1 MFDRDN
7 VKDIYSLSPMQEG
20 MLFHHILD
28 EKTTASFLQTVFT
41 IEMSQGEMDLKLLQ
55 DSFNRLIERYDILRT
70 FFSHHKTKKPRQIVL
85 KKWEINIHCE
95 DISHLDHKSKEEY
108 IENFKTNDRKQG
120 FNLVKEIPTRVSM
133 IKISPT
139 VYRLIWSS
147 HHIIMD
153 GWCEGILFNDL
164 TRIYDSLKNG
174 TPLQLNPVTPYSKY
188 IQWLEKQDKQQGLD
202 FWRNYL
208 QGYEKPAPLPQP
220 GLKNEKDYIPEEYT
234 FTIDSNLDEGL
245 NRIIKETR
253 VTVNTLLQT
262 TWGILL
268 QKYNNTNDV
277 VFGTIVS
284 GRPPGIEGIENMVG
298 LFVNL
303 VPMRITIE
311 KENQFSKLL
320 KQVQKKTALSKSY
333 EFLPLADI
341 QANSLLKRDL
351 IDHILVFENFPGP
364 DELIEANSEKRLGFR
379 VTAME
384 SFIKTEYYLN
394 VVVQQE
400 ENKNLELGFIFNPSV
415 YPLAFMQKVAAQV
428 KYIIRQITFVPGI
441 DVKAISILTKEE
453 KQQILY
459 EFNDT
464 TGTYPV
470 DKSIHCLYEEQA
482 EITPHHIAVKAPGL
496 KEAHDIHLTYREL
509 KQAAHAM
516 AAVLQKKGIG
526 PGQTVALMIENSVE
540 MIIGLLGIMISG
552 AVYLPVSPQYPVKRM
567 LSVLNDSAASI
578 LLTTDEIIKK
588 FKFIHFQSFE
598 RSCKGY
604 PSERKGEPCVHPA
617 FRDSRLVPF
626 VTPTRDQVRDLDRLQ
641 NPDRSAINYE
651 KYTPYIAQAMVKNSM
666 ILQFSRGCVFNCAYC
681 FKIWPKG
688 YFCRSAE
695 NIFAEILMYYKMGIR
710 RFGFVDDLPNF
721 DIKESSKLYRLIIKH
736 CPDLHLHFPN
746 GIRGDILTKDYI
758 DLMVE
763 AGAVTMDL
771 ALETSS
777 KRLQRLIRKNLNLDR
792 LRDNLEY
799 IIKKYP
805 HVILECQILHGLPTE
820 TEEEAIDSLNFIKNL
835 HWIHFPYLHVLKIY
849 PHTEMARLAVEHG
862 VSREAIQQSADLGYH
877 EIPATMPFPASF
889 TRQYQADFVNQ
900 YFMCKD
906 RLLAVLP
913 QQMKTLTR
921 DELVQKYNSYL
932 PLEINSFA
940 DLLHYAGISPGEIK
954 EEFLPQDYGFV
965 PCLNEK
971 IKEHF
976 PVRQSGENAL
986 KILLLDLSQ
995 YFSHQS
1001 HMVYDVVEPPL
1012 GLMYLVTH
1020 LHKTYGNK
1028 INTKIAKSR
1037 IDFDSFDELET
1048 LIHEFK
1054 PQVIGVCSLN
1064 FYKDFFHKTIA
1075 LVRQWAEEA
1084 LVIAGGPYATSSFK
1098 TILADKNID
1107 LAVLGEG
1114 EITFAEIIGKILEN
1128 NNKLPDDNVLKNIPG
1143 LAFIEQKNKT
1153 RQNRE
1158 NREVLL
1164 LDRMWSR
1171 FLPGPAGNP
1180 KLVNRRVIA
1189 SNHPAYVIYT
1199 SGSTGQPKGVM
1210 VPHRGLVNQVAGLI
1224 KRFQLE
1230 GLSSLNYIM
1239 LAAFTFDVS
1248 LMHIFLALTTGAKL
1262 HLIPEQVKKDSE
1274 KLWSFIHKRKI
1285 DILNIVPA
1293 FMKVL
1298 LKNIKKKQI
1307 GFRYLFVGGDVFDR
1321 ELYTLL
1327 KETFN
1332 TKEIIN
1338 IYGPTETTINA
1349 ALYRC
1354 PDTDPN
1360 TEIIPIGKPVM
1371 NYRIYILDKDSNLA
1385 PIGAAGEIH
1394 ISGPGLAHGYLN
1406 HPELTNQKF
1415 LRGGPGGAVFSKSAP
1430 PGHRRQY
1437 KTGDIGR
1444 WHPDGNIQFL
1454 GRKDRQVKVRGFRIE
1469 LGEIEM
1475 QLQKHPGV
1483 KEAIVIT
1490 REDTTAGK
1498 CLCAYIVFESQPAE
1512 VSEMRDYLLK
1522 ELPDYMVP
1530 AYFVSIERLP
1540 LTPAGKPDRK
1550 ALPEPGAVL
1559 KPRGEPPRNEIEE
1572 KLAGLWSEVVGI
1584 DKKGIGIDTN
1594 FFELGGHSL
1603 KATILASRIHKEFH
1617 VKVSLAQIFK
1627 TPVIRGLAQ
1636 YIKNAGKER
1645 FQSVMPVEKKEYYGL
1660 SSAQKRLYVLQ
1671 QLDEQSIVYNMP
1683 TVVVL
1688 EGTPERNR
1696 LEQVFKRLIRRHESL
1711 RTCFEMINSE
1721 PVQRIHEQVE
1731 FEIENKE
1738 VEVKVEV
1745 EGKAAPFGQVLN
1757 AFGGEGTRNPEG
1769 TRGLAPLLNDFIR
1782 PFDLSRPPLLRVG
1795 LIKTN
1800 EKEHIAVM
1808 DIHHI
1813 VTDGLSM
1820 GILVK
1825 DFMALYEGKHLP
1837 PLKLQYKDYSEWLKA
1852 EMESGALKARED
1864 YWLKQFEGDIPVP
1877 SLPTDYDYP
1886 QEGQRSY
1893 EGSHQV
1899 FVIEKELT
1907 TKIKN
1912 LISKT
1917 NTTLYILLMA
1927 VHNILV
1933 SKYTGRHDIV
1943 VGTGAAGRKHA
1954 DMENIIGM
1962 FVNML
1967 ALRNRP
1973 EENKSFIQFLEEVKE
1988 NALNAFINQD
1998 FQFQDLVRKL
2008 GLKSDT
2014 TRNPLFDTVFQ
2025 INDIEISP
2033 LEIPGLRLK
2042 PYGYEDKAARF
2053 DLVTYAQELE
2063 DTIRMIVSYAL
2074 ELYKPSTI
2082 ENMCRNYLEI
2092 INRVTDNLYTLIKD
2106 ITITI
2111 PTVRLEAKTD
2121 IFREEQEEFGF

>member
-20 MLFHHILD
+20 MLFHYILD

-41 IEMSQGEMDLKLLQ
+41 IEMLQGEMDLKLLQ
-55 DSFNRLIERYDILRT
+55 DSFNRLIARYDILRT

-85 KKWEINIHCE
+85 KKWEINIHFE

-108 IENFKTNDRKQG
+108 IENFKTSDRKQG

-139 VYRLIWSS
+139 GFRLIWSS

-164 TRIYDSLKNG
+164 TRIYDSLKNK

-208 QGYEKPAPLPQP
+208 QGYEKPAPLPKP
-220 GLKNEKDYIPEEYT
+220 ALKNEKDYIPEEYS
-234 FTIDSNLDEGL
+234 FVIDRDLADGL
-245 NRIIKETR
+245 NRMIKETR

-262 TWGILL
+262 VWGILL
-268 QKYNNTNDV
+268 QKYNNTGDV

-303 VPMRITIE
+303 VPIRITIE

-320 KQVQKKTALSKSY
+320 EQVQEKTALAKSY

-351 IDHILVFENFPGP
+351 IDHILVFENFPAP

-379 VTAME
+379 VTTVE
-384 SFIKTEYYLN
+384 SFRKTEYDLN
-394 VVVQQE
+394 IVVQQE
-400 ENKNLELGFIFNPSV
+400 QNKNLELGFIFNAAV
-415 YPLAFMQKVAAQV
+415 YPSAFVQKVAAQV
-428 KYIIRQITFVPGI
+428 KYIIRQITVAPGI
-441 DVKAISILTKEE
+441 DVRTISILTQEE
-453 KQQILY
+453 KQRILY

-464 TGTYPV
+464 HGTYPE
-470 DKSIHCLYEEQA
+470 DKPIHSLYEEQA

-496 KEAHDIHLTYREL
+496 QEAHDIHLTYREL
-509 KQAAHAM
+509 KQAARAV

-526 PGQTVALMIENSVE
+526 PGQTAASMIENSVE
-540 MIIGLLGIMISG
+540 MIVSLLGIMISG

-567 LSVLNDSAASI
+567 LSILNDSAASI
-578 LLTTDEIIKK
+578 LLTTGEIIKK
-588 FKFIHFQSFE
+588 FKFIPFQSFE
-598 RSCKGY
+598 RS
-604 PSERKGEPCVHPA
+604 
-617 FRDSRLVPF
+617 RLEPF
-626 VTPTRDQVRDLDRLQ
+626 VTPARDQVRDLDRLQ
-641 NPDRSAINYE
+641 MPDRSAINYE

-681 FKIWPKG
+681 FKIWSKG

-695 NIFAEILMYYKMGIR
+695 NIFAEINMYYKMGIR

-736 CPDLHLHFPN
+736 CPGLHLHFPN
-746 GIRGDILTKDYI
+746 GIRGDILTEDYI

-777 KRLQRLIRKNLNLDR
+777 KRLQRLIRKNLNIDR

-799 IIKKYP
+799 IVKKYP

-835 HWIHFPYLHVLKIY
+835 HWIHFPYLHILKIY
-849 PHTEMARLAVEHG
+849 PHTEMARLAVEQG
-862 VSREAIQQSADLGYH
+862 VSPEAIEQSADLGYH

-889 TRQYQADFVNQ
+889 TRQYQADFVNR

-940 DLLHYAGISPGEIK
+940 DLLNYAGISPEEVK
-954 EEFLPQDYGFV
+954 EEFLPRDYGFV

-976 PVRQSGENAL
+976 PGHLPGEKAL

-995 YFSHQS
+995 YFSHQN

-1020 LHKTYGNK
+1020 LHKTHGSK
-1028 INTKIAKSR
+1028 IDTKIAKSR
-1037 IDFDSFDELET
+1037 IDFDGFDELKV

-1054 PQVIGVCSLN
+1054 PQVIGVRSLN
-1064 FYKDFFHKTIA
+1064 FYKDFFHKAIA
-1075 LVRQWAEEA
+1075 LVKQWAQETV
-1084 LVIAGGPYATSSFK
+1084 VIAGGPYATSSFK
-1098 TILADKNID
+1098 TMLADKNID

-1114 EITFAEIIGKILEN
+1114 EITFAQIIGKILEN
-1128 NNKLPDDNVLKNIPG
+1128 NNKLPGDSVLKNIPG

-1171 FLPGPAGNP
+1171 LLPGPAGKPEPING
-1180 KLVNRRVIA
+1180 KVIT

-1224 KRFQLE
+1224 NRFHLQ

-1274 KLWSFIHKRKI
+1274 KLWSFIHTRRI

-1298 LKNIKKKQI
+1298 LRDIKKKQI
-1307 GFRYLFVGGDVFDR
+1307 NFKYLFVGGDVFDR

-1332 TKEIIN
+1332 TNEIIN

-1349 ALYRC
+1349 ALYCC
-1354 PDTDPN
+1354 PDKNPN
-1360 TEIIPIGKPVM
+1360 TEIIPIGKPIM
-1371 NYRIYILDKDSNLA
+1371 NYHIYILDKDSNLV
-1385 PIGAAGEIH
+1385 PPGAAGEIH

-1406 HPELTNQKF
+1406 HPELTSERFIRYN
-1415 LRGGPGGAVFSKSAP
+1415 RSYRSSKSYISYLSYI
-1430 PGHRRQY
+1430 Y
-1437 KTGDIGR
+1437 KTGDLGQ

-1454 GRKDRQVKVRGFRIE
+1454 GRIDRQVKVRGFRIE
-1469 LGEIEM
+1469 LGEIEV
-1475 QLQKHPGV
+1475 QLRKHPGV

-1498 CLCAYIVFESQPAE
+1498 CLCAYIVFECQATE

-1530 AYFVSIERLP
+1530 AYFVPIERLP

-1550 ALPEPGAVL
+1550 ALPEPAAVIE
-1559 KPRGEPPRNEIEE
+1559 PGGQPPRDKIEE
-1572 KLAGLWSEVVGI
+1572 KLAGLWSEVIGI
-1584 DKKGIGIDTN
+1584 DKKSIGIDTN
-1594 FFELGGHSL
+1594 FFQLGGHSL
-1603 KATILASRIHKEFH
+1603 KATILASRIHKEFN

-1627 TPVIRGLAQ
+1627 TPVIRGLAR
-1636 YIKNAGKER
+1636 YIKEAGKER

-1683 TVVVL
+1683 TAVVL

-1696 LEQVFKRLIRRHESL
+1696 LEQVFKKLIERHESL

-1721 PVQRIHEQVE
+1721 PVQRIHDEVE
-1731 FEIENKE
+1731 FKIEYKE
-1738 VEVKVEV
+1738 VERE
-1745 EGKAAPFGQVLN
+1745 AAPFGQVLN
-1757 AFGGEGTRNPEG
+1757 AFGGEGTANPGG
-1769 TRGLAPLLNDFIR
+1769 TGGLAPLLNDFIR
-1782 PFDLSRPPLLRVG
+1782 SFDLSRPPLLRVG
-1795 LIKTN
+1795 LIKIN
-1800 EKEHIAVM
+1800 ETEHIAVM

-1820 GILVK
+1820 GTLVK
-1825 DFMALYEGKHLP
+1825 DLMALYEGKDLP
-1837 PLKLQYKDYSEWLKA
+1837 PLKLQYKDYSEWLKT
-1852 EMESGALKARED
+1852 EMESGALKAREN
-1864 YWLKQFEGDIPVP
+1864 YWLKQFKGDIPAP
-1877 SLPTDYDYP
+1877 SLPTDYEYP
-1886 QEGQRSY
+1886 REGQRSY

-1899 FVIEKELT
+1899 FVIDKELT

-1912 LISKT
+1912 LVSKT

-1927 VHNILV
+1927 VHNILI
-1933 SKYTGRHDIV
+1933 SKYTGRQDIV
-1943 VGTGAAGRKHA
+1943 VGTGAAGRQHA

-1973 EENKSFIQFLEEVKE
+1973 EENKSFIQFLAEVKE
-1988 NALNAFINQD
+1988 NALDAFKNQD
-1998 FQFQDLVRKL
+1998 YQFQDLVRKL
-2008 GLKSDT
+2008 DLKSDT

-2042 PYGYEDKAARF
+2042 PYGYEDKVARF
-2053 DLVTYAQELE
+2053 DLVTYVQEPGN
-2063 DTIRMIVSYAL
+2063 TIQMIVSYAL
-2074 ELYKPSTI
+2074 ELYKTSTI

-2092 INRVTDNLYTLIKD
+2092 INRVIDNPYTLIKD
-2106 ITITI
+2106 ITISI
-2111 PTVRLEAKTD
+2111 PTARLEAKAD
-2121 IFREEQEEFGF
+2121 IFPGEQEEFGF